1 MYLDSSSLTPLTG
14 FGESSSEGSG
24 YAHTLSEGPWS
35 PLLQQ
40 QRGCELCPAWTI
52 LTGSSGTVTPQL
64 STLRKTLRLQQDEI
78 QLSGHQT
85 PLLQLS
91 CTVEDV
97 RTLSTAPSWM
107 WSCGLSA
114 EFFQRVTHWPV
125 SQAAISNTSRCQHH
139 PGVSQS
145 TGTGDGPFCLP
156 ESPQAASCSLDEDNS
171 PGESPKSRE
180 KRQGGQCGGC
190 DHRQLSGQVLAA

>member
-114 EFFQRVTHWPV
+114 EFFQRVTGLCPRPP
-125 SQAAISNTSRCQHH
+125 SATPA
-139 PGVSQS
+139 
-145 TGTGDGPFCLP
+145 
-156 ESPQAASCSLDEDNS
+156 AASITLVFPSQRGQGMVHFASQRVHKQPAAVSMKTTHQGRVLSPERKGREGSVEGVTTDSSL
-171 PGESPKSRE
+171 GKF
-180 KRQGGQCGGC
+180 
-190 DHRQLSGQVLAA
+190 